1 MVNKHTVN
9 YHHIPLQL
17 ISKIHP
23 LMFLWISK
31 GFIRIFLELFPKA
44 VYSTTVAER
53 FQIYSVKITANTSL
67 RKKVESVHFYSC
79 PKQKFPAG
87 FYHSLPDRRKLP
99 IPPERRFLNI
109 FFLEEKREWSGWGR
123 GSKAGQKIME
133 LKQLPKLTKV
143 SVTCFD
149 KFRHLCNLYIF
160 GLCFVIQ

>member
-53 FQIYSVKITANTSL
+53 FQIYSVKISANTSL
-67 RKKVESVHFYSC
+67 RQKVESVHFYSC
-79 PKQKFPAG
+79 PQA
-87 FYHSLPDRRKLP
+87 
-99 IPPERRFLNI
+99 
-109 FFLEEKREWSGWGR
+109 
-123 GSKAGQKIME
+123 
-133 LKQLPKLTKV
+133 KV
-143 SVTCFD
+143 SRWFLSFSSRQTEIAHSSRTAVFE
-149 KFRHLCNLYIF
+149 YIF
-160 GLCFVIQ
+160 SWGEEGVERMGEGVEGRAEDYGAKTITEIN